1 MAESPR
7 TYGGVDGSARVA
19 ERRRALVEAGLDLL
33 GTTEPELTVRGV
45 CRRAG
50 VASRYFYESFSDKN
64 DLMQAVY
71 DHVIGEITTTTL
83 AAVGTAPDTEHDRV
97 HAAVHTIV
105 RLVAEDPRRGR
116 LLFSATLSNDVL
128 AAKRSEST
136 QMFAGLLASQANE
149 FYATDTIERL
159 DLTTH
164 FVVGGFAQVLT
175 AWLGGELVLDEDAVV
190 NWCTDLLLAAA
201 PSQTRHSAG
210 STPAPHGHSAGSTPA
225 PPGHSAGS
233 TPAPPGHS
241 AGSTPAPPGHSAG
254 STPARSGHS
263 AGSTP
268 A

>member
-50 VASRYFYESFSDKN
+50 VASRYFYESFGDKN
-64 DLMQAVY
+64 DLMEAVY

-83 AAVGTAPDTEHDRV
+83 AAVGAAPDTEHDRV

-136 QMFAGLLASQANE
+136 QMFAGLLASQASE

-175 AWLGGELVLDEDAVV
+175 SWLGGELILEENAVV
-190 NWCTDLLLAAA
+190 DWCTDLLLAAA
-201 PSQTRHSAG
+201 PTG
-210 STPAPHGHSAGSTPA
+210 SR
-225 PPGHSAGS
+225 PGHSAGS
-233 TPAPPGHS
+233 TPAW
-241 AGSTPAPPGHSAG
+241 
-254 STPARSGHS
+254 SGHS

-268 A
+268 AHSGHSAGSTPAHSGHSAGSTPA